1 MHVPMAELSEVS
13 AAAVMEKQEKAQ
25 EGMTV

>member
-1 MHVPMAELSEVS
+1 VPMAELSEVS